1 MDIEQAFAIIGSY
14 LIKNK
19 IEITAVISGVLSVWL
34 AKKESI
40 WLYPVG
46 SVSVSLWIYLCWI
59 GLLFGQSIINM
70 FFLSMNLYGW
80 YNWSRKNKNHEKEIS
95 ISRNSK
101 KQNRSVMICAVVLT
115 IVVYF
120 CLSPFQVQSELFI
133 YVALESFITALNF
146 IAMWLMAWKKVEN
159 WILWIIGDLLCIPL
173 FIHQEYYLSVAQFS
187 IFIVIAYL
195 GYHEWK
201 NKLLDVK

>member
-1 MDIEQAFAIIGSY
+1 MDIEQALAIIWFY
-14 LIKNK
+14 LIDNN
-19 IEITAVISGVLSVWL
+19 IEITAVVSGVMSVWL

-59 GLLFGQSIINM
+59 GFLYGQSIINM
-70 FFLSMNLYGW
+70 FFLIMNLYGW
-80 YNWSRKNKNHEKEIS
+80 YNWSRKNDNNQKEIS

-101 KQNRSVMICAVVLT
+101 QQNITVTISALVLS
-115 IVVYF
+115 ILVYF
-120 CLSPFQVQSELFI
+120 CLSPFQVQSELFL

-159 WILWIIGDLLCIPL
+159 WILWIIGDALCIPL

-187 IFIVIAYL
+187 IFIVI
-195 GYHEWK
+195 GYFGYNEWK
-201 NKLLDVK
+201 NKLLDAK

>member
-1 MDIEQAFAIIGSY
+1 MDIEQALAIIWFY
-14 LIKNK
+14 LIDNN
-19 IEITAVISGVLSVWL
+19 IEITAVVSGVMSVWL

-59 GLLFGQSIINM
+59 GFLYGQSIINM
-70 FFLSMNLYGW
+70 FFLIMNLYGW
-80 YNWSRKNKNHEKEIS
+80 YNWSRKNDNNQKEIS

-101 KQNRSVMICAVVLT
+101 QQNITVTISALVLS
-115 IVVYF
+115 ILVYF
-120 CLSPFQVQSELFI
+120 CLSPFQVQSELFL

-159 WILWIIGDLLCIPL
+159 WILWIIGDVLCIPL

-195 GYHEWK
+195 GYNEWK
-201 NKLLDVK
+201 NKLLDAK

>member
-1 MDIEQAFAIIGSY
+1 MVIEQVTTLIGSY
-14 LIKNK
+14 LIDNK
-19 IEITAVISGVLSVWL
+19 IEILAVVSGIISVWM

-40 WLYPVG
+40 WLYPIG
-46 SVSVSLWIYLCWI
+46 SISVSLWIYLCWI
-59 GLLFGQSIINM
+59 GFLYGQSIINM
-70 FFLSMNLYGW
+70 FFLIMNLYGW
-80 YNWSRKNKNHEKEIS
+80 YNWSRKNVDNQKEII
-95 ISRNSK
+95 ISKNSK
-101 KQNRSVMICAVVLT
+101 KQNLKVIVSAVILS

-120 CLSPFQVQSELFI
+120 CLFSFQVHSKLFL

-159 WILWIIGDLLCIPL
+159 WILWIIGDILCIPL

-195 GYHEWK
+195 GYKEWK
-201 NKLLDVK
+201 CKLIDVK